1 MAPMHGSDGGQAVRR
16 PVLGADPDE
25 DLEQMQREFLQSS
38 SRPAAQVVRRLQ
50 PPAVSGSGL
59 SVGDSAGQQ
68 APGREADAA
77 AKEASGSDMLDF
89 AQRMGEAIKEFEI
102 KERGASAATASAA
115 AASVAKEAP
124 KKMSLFA
131 QRRLAQQSQGSSSS
145 GSAGSDGRTS
155 QGAGPSPAATFLPK
169 LMAPIPEHRPAG
181 PPVPPRPAPRPA
193 GFPEIPTDFPSPRL
207 EPSASSKVGPRGA
220 DRLAGTAEGDQLTS
234 VHEQIS
240 RENADRIS
248 GMTDAEIHQAQDEIR
263 AALSG
268 DAIKRLLSR
277 KQAARDSAP
286 QPPAES
292 EGGDKSGSGRP
303 PKQVRFAADAP
314 GAENSGADEVPPPP
328 PPAEWVDDA
337 DAAEPRGFFDVD
349 DNSTGQDGGFY
360 ASMRRKQFP
369 SEVVE
374 DAQLAWMLGHQQ
386 SKSPMEQAI
395 SESRARDSRAAA
407 AAVAASSAE
416 DPLQS
421 PASCLRFAF
430 DGQILEEEDTVPT
443 NAGLH
448 HHGDEPDR
456 AGYTIPE
463 LLHLSRSAVP
473 AQRAVTM
480 ATLGAIV
487 HKINVG
493 AWDLAQSAEV
503 YAGLLDWQAEL
514 YFAHGIADASK
525 TSRAE
530 AVVALW
536 TWVVEAAKH
545 KTLVRLATGGQ

>member
-145 GSAGSDGRTS
+145 GSAGSDGRAS

-181 PPVPPRPAPRPA
+181 PP
-193 GFPEIPTDFPSPRL
+193 
-207 EPSASSKVGPRGA
+207 
-220 DRLAGTAEGDQLTS
+220 GDQLTS

-545 KTLVRLATGGQ
+545 KTLVRLATGGQVEVGTGALPGPEVNLLPEPVVAKGVL